1 MTDTDWDE
9 RFASGEYPRAPE
21 PSPVLRAYEPSL
33 PGGRALDVAAG
44 TGRNAVFLAD
54 RGYHVDALDASAEG
68 LRIVRE
74 RAAERGTADRIE
86 TIEGDVT
93 THEFPTETYDLVT
106 MSYFHTLDRFADLV
120 ASLRPDGYLFVEG
133 HLRSAEPSPS
143 GPSDDRYR
151 FAANELLRAGL
162 GLSVRYYDETTTER
176 PGDRRRATARLLA
189 QKSTGGRQ
197 SYPSRPDAPERW
209 AGGESGST
217 VADEGAATDSTAD
230 ERDP

>member
-54 RGYHVDALDASAEG
+54 RGYDVDALDASREG

-74 RAAERGTADRIE
+74 RAAERGIGDRIE
-86 TIEGDVT
+86 TVQGDVST
-93 THEFPTETYDLVT
+93 YAFPAETYDLVT
-106 MSYFHTLDRFADLV
+106 MSYFHALDRFADLV
-120 ASLRPDGYLFVEG
+120 ESLAPGGYLFVEG

-197 SYPSRPDAPERW
+197 SYPERPKAPDRW
-209 AGGESGST
+209 PSVGSES
-217 VADEGAATDSTAD
+217 AAAD
-230 ERDP
+230 ERDA

>member
-1 MTDTDWDE
+1 VTDTDWDE

-21 PSPVLRAYEPSL
+21 PSPVLRAHEPSL

-54 RGYHVDALDASAEG
+54 RGYDVDALDASRAG

-74 RAAERGTADRIE
+74 RAAERGIGDRIE
-86 TIEGDVT
+86 TVQGDVST
-93 THEFPTETYDLVT
+93 YGFPTEAYAIVT
-106 MSYFHTLDRFADLV
+106 MSFFHALDRFADFAEAL
-120 ASLRPDGYLFVEG
+120 APGGYLFVEG

-162 GLSVRYYDETTTER
+162 GLSVRYYDETTGER

-197 SYPSRPDAPERW
+197 SYPTRPDAPERW
-209 AGGESGST
+209 SGGAG
-217 VADEGAATDSTAD
+217 DSTDPSDLTAAD
-230 ERDP
+230 DRGA

>member
-33 PGGRALDVAAG
+33 PGGRALDVATG

-54 RGYHVDALDASAEG
+54 RGYDVDALDASAEG

-74 RAAERGTADRIE
+74 RAAERGIGDRIE
-86 TIEGDVT
+86 PIRADISTYG
-93 THEFPTETYDLVT
+93 FPTEAYDLVT
-106 MSYFHTLDRFADLV
+106 MSYFHALDRFADLV
-120 ASLRPDGYLFVEG
+120 ESLAPGGYLFVEG

-162 GLSVRYYDETTTER
+162 GVSVRYYDETTTER

-197 SYPSRPDAPERW
+197 SYPERPKAPDRW
-209 AGGESGST
+209 PGGES
-217 VADEGAATDSTAD
+217 DSKA
-230 ERDP
+230 ESGRNP

>member
-1 MTDTDWDE
+1 MTDRDWDE

-33 PGGRALDVAAG
+33 PDGRALDVAAG

-54 RGYHVDALDASAEG
+54 RGYEVDALDASAEG

-86 TIEGDVT
+86 TIRGDVST
-93 THEFPTETYDLVT
+93 YGFPSEAYDLVT
-106 MSYFHTLDRFADLV
+106 MTFFHTLDRFADLIE
-120 ASLRPDGYLFVEG
+120 ALRPGGYLFVEG

-143 GPSDDRYR
+143 GPSDDRHR

-162 GLSVRYYDETTTER
+162 GLSVRYYDETAAER

-189 QKSTGGRQ
+189 RKSTGGRQ
-197 SYPSRPDAPERW
+197 SYPTRPDGPGEAAGREERE
-209 AGGESGST
+209 A
-217 VADEGAATDSTAD
+217 
-230 ERDP
+230 